1 MLKRRPKRR
10 YISIICSSA
19 TTDAFNSII
28 RRHAELFGFILTERA
43 AIRLIQSEGNLII
56 IRCRLE
62 QLDDVLVAI
71 TFSGLSAMTLG
82 ISGSI
87 NRLRKSIQQN
97 SLMTLDL
104 KCWSKDRLA

>member
-1 MLKRRPKRR
+1 MLRRRPKRR
-10 YISIICSSA
+10 YISIVCAAA

-28 RRHAELFGFILTERA
+28 RRHTELFGFILTERA
-43 AIRLIQSEGNLII
+43 AIRLVQSEDNMMI

-71 TFSGLSAMTLG
+71 TFSEVSAITLG
-82 ISGSI
+82 MSGSI

-97 SLMTLDL
+97 TMKSWILN
-104 KCWSKDRLA
+104 A